1 MYFWFFV
8 TDPDTN
14 QVSAIFWDLPV
25 EEQYVW
31 KFEKP
36 SKPRTLRI
44 YECHIGIS
52 SQTPNISSFNEFTDQ
67 VSQMAKCLATIWL
80 LLHDF
85 FIFLNSSMSL
95 VVFLYF
101 PLIEF
106 VTSKVSGDF
115 SLLIFILLFTGYH
128 HL

>member
-1 MYFWFFV
+1 MWCFLMKGSWVYFWFFV

-67 VSQMAKCLATIWL
+67 VS
-80 LLHDF
+80 
-85 FIFLNSSMSL
+85 
-95 VVFLYF
+95 
-101 PLIEF
+101 
-106 VTSKVSGDF
+106 
-115 SLLIFILLFTGYH
+115 
-128 HL
+128 